1 MSSCSSDQELNF
13 QEITTAQQNF
23 DNIDD
28 INVRAGGEIV
38 GEENILNLI
47 KQFSGE
53 TKVTKSSFGS
63 LKQPT
68 ISV

>member
-63 LKQPT
+63 LK
-68 ISV
+68 